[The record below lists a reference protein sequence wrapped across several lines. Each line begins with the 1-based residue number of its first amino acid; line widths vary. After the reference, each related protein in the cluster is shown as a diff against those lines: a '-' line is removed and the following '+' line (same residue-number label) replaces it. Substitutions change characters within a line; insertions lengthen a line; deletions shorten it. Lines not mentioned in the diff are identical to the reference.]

1 MAQDIGLLL
10 RGLGASFSQQV
21 PQFRQEMAQEQA
33 LARQQQAL
41 ADQQR
46 QRQRQTLM
54 EDYEF
59 KQQVEAAGY
68 QDAFALANY
77 LRDGNIEAG
86 LGLLENRMQTMKE
99 LEQGLGLSFSNDPT
113 ASIYQDLRLAATG
126 DAEARQKAYVQSVS
140 IVADGVNKGVIKL
153 PEAKLPEIIPQS
165 SIIGDQVVTRDAQ
178 GNIVATRPRGLQVAP
193 ETDELMETERSEARG
208 VIRNTVGDIN
218 KQLGTIA
225 SSYNRIVSLLP
236 EMESGN
242 RAAINAGLMN
252 VARLVSPEAVNESD
266 VRRYSGAE
274 NEIAVLFN
282 FLQGNGVDMNQLL
295 QIADPLNPKTFDP
308 QTLMGVAR
316 SVTSSS
322 IPSLMDRLED
332 QKNIATQYGLSPQFV
347 SSFLPEDSQLMKS
360 IRNLQQS
367 IGGQGGSQQSGR
379 VTFRS
384 VSEAEAAVNINA
396 LPIGTKVDIVDTSG
410 RVVDSFTVEE

>member
-21 PQFRQEMAQEQA
+21 PQFRQEMAQEQE
-33 LARQQQAL
+33 LARQQQLL
-41 ADQQR
+41 AEQQSQR
-46 QRQRQTLM
+46 QRQAQIQDVEL
-54 EDYEF
+54 
-59 KQQVEAAGY
+59 QQKFRAAGY
-68 QDAFALANY
+68 QDAFALGN
-77 LRDGNIEAG
+77 LLKGNNIEAG
-86 LGLLENRMQTMKE
+86 LGLLEDRLNTI
-99 LEQGLGLSFSNDPT
+99 EQLGINLSGDPT
-113 ASIYQDLRLAATG
+113 MMIYEDLKRAATG
-126 DAEARQKAYVQSVS
+126 DAEALRRAQMRTALA
-140 IVADGVNKGVIKL
+140 VAEGIDRGELQL
-153 PEAKLPEIIPQS
+153 PETKLPEIIPQS
-165 SIIGDQVVTRDAQ
+165 SMVEGQVVTRDAQ

-193 ETDELMETERSEARG
+193 KTDESMETERSEARG

-367 IGGQGGSQQSGR
+367 IGGQGGSQQPGR

-396 LPIGTKVDIVDTSG
+396 LPIGTKVDIVDASG